1 MFYKNIIIK
10 LFKNK
15 QYLDPKLRI
24 FNEGFGHHLSKKLK
38 SSVNEK
44 NEPLPWFTYPA
55 LEFLNQLNLADA
67 DIFEWG
73 SGNSS
78 KYFSNKCKS
87 IISIEHDL
95 NWYEIQKDHLQKNQ
109 QLIYVNESFYDKV
122 INEKNKEYDIII
134 IDGILRGLC
143 IQSALNFIKLDGMI
157 IYDNADRDPQNCLIL
172 REKGFTQI
180 DFSGFGPINDYTWT
194 TSIFFKQ
201 LKFKPL
207 TIQPIIPIGGGY

>member
-1 MFYKNIIIK
+1 MFIK
-10 LFKNK
+10 KIKKIFENK
-15 QYLDPKLRI
+15 QNLDKKLKI
-24 FNEGFGHHLSKKLK
+24 LNDGYGHHLSKQLK

-55 LEFLNQLNLADA
+55 IEFLNQLNLTEA

-78 KYFSNKCKS
+78 KYFSKKCKS
-87 IISIEHDL
+87 IISIEHEL
-95 NWYEIQKDHLQKNQ
+95 NWCNIQKDNLQKNQ
-109 QLIYVNESFYDKV
+109 QIIYANESLYAKE
-122 INEKNKEYDIII
+122 IIEKNKEYDIII

-143 IQSALNFIKLDGMI
+143 LQNALYHIKLDGMI
-157 IYDNADRDPQNCLIL
+157 IYDNADRDPENCLIL
-172 REKGFTQI
+172 RDAGYTQI